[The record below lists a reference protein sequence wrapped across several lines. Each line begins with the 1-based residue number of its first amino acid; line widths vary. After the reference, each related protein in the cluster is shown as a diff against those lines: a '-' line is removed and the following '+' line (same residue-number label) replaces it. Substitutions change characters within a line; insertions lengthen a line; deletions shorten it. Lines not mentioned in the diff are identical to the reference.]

1 MTLILAEIQNSHLS
15 LPPIQEYETKELLS
29 WGIEK
34 MNISLYWSKGIKGTG
49 IKIAIMDSG
58 VNFNHP
64 DLSTNIQNGYN
75 AINNKE
81 LPIDDYGH
89 GTMMTGI
96 IGAKHNGIGI
106 KGIAPDSKIYPVKV
120 LDEFGEG
127 RFIHI
132 QKGIEWCIDNDID
145 IINMS
150 FAFPTDHPDLKS
162 SIKKA
167 LDAGIIIVASVSN
180 SYDGKSGFPA
190 SYDGVIAVTSVDSSY
205 QKGETASLDDID
217 FAAPGVD
224 VITTSNDLKYQYVS
238 GTSIATPHVTGM
250 IALLLQDASFNKSN
264 LYEQLKATSLDIGE
278 KGYDSKFGW
287 GFIKIK

>member
-1 MTLILAEIQNSHLS
+1 MLTKIQNSYLS
-15 LPPIQEYETKELLS
+15 LPPIQEYETKEFLS

-34 MNISLYWSKGIKGTG
+34 MNIPLYWSKGITGSG

-64 DLSTNIQNGYN
+64 DLSSNIQDGYN
-75 AINNKE
+75 AINPNN

-89 GTMMTGI
+89 GTLMTGI
-96 IGAKHNGIGI
+96 IGSKHNGIGI
-106 KGIAPDSKIYPVKV
+106 KGIAPDSQIYPVKV

-127 RFIHI
+127 SFLHI

-150 FAFPTDHPDLKS
+150 FALPTDHADLKS

-190 SYDGVIAVTSVDSSY
+190 SYDGVIAVTSVDSNFR
-205 QKGETASLDDID
+205 KGETASLDDID

-238 GTSIATPHVTGM
+238 GTSIATPHITGM
-250 IALLLQDASFNKSN
+250 IALMLQESFFNERD
-264 LYEQLKATSLDIGE
+264 LFEQLKAIALDIGE
-278 KGYDSKFGW
+278 EGYDSEFGW